1 MLQTPKPELPS
12 STKATPHPRTVK
24 KIDRILQNDH
34 TNVRMD
40 DGFAALSA
48 GKFLEHHY
56 YRHLPYTLYKLG
68 KCCISNSIS
77 LKELSY
83 QLIEAHILCFYVL

>member
-48 GKFLEHHY
+48 GNFLEHH
-56 YRHLPYTLYKLG
+56 
-68 KCCISNSIS
+68 
-77 LKELSY
+77 
-83 QLIEAHILCFYVL
+83 F

>member
-1 MLQTPKPELPS
+1 MKKASRVSTGGVSHRRLSVGGTMLQTTPKPELPS

-48 GKFLEHHY
+48 GNFLEL
-56 YRHLPYTLYKLG
+56 HLK
-68 KCCISNSIS
+68 
-77 LKELSY
+77 
-83 QLIEAHILCFYVL
+83 ILL